1 MRKNYVYD
9 LETYQ
14 NMFCGVFNSEGQEV
28 TFEIS
33 ARRNQLEELL
43 EFYTPDN
50 IKYAI
55 GFNNVK
61 FDAQV
66 LHYIQVNQKV
76 FLTLQGS
83 EICRKIYDFVQEL
96 IAKTNRNE
104 FPPYAEWHFKVR
116 QIDLFLMNHYN
127 NKNKMTSLKWIEFS
141 INHPMVQD
149 LPYKFDR
156 PLHSSTFD
164 EVLEYCKNDV
174 QATRSFA
181 EECLD
186 LIKLRISQDK
196 QYPDLNLLNKPDS
209 SVGEQLF
216 LHEMSEAMGVDKKE
230 LKKLRT
236 PRTTLET
243 RDLLLPYINFKTPEF
258 QKVLDYYQSATYGL
272 MGYNKKGEYK
282 KIPLETTAHFA
293 GIDFE
298 FGEGGIHASWNDRI
312 FEADDEYDIED
323 IDVTSY
329 YPNLAIR
336 NNFRPQHLG
345 EAFSK
350 VYNKMFQER
359 KKYPKGSPENA
370 SYKIVLNGSYGKFGD
385 EYSFLYDPK
394 VMLEICLNGQLLI
407 AMLCER
413 LSFIPGVTIIQANT
427 DGVTIR
433 IPKARRGEMES
444 ICKRWEKMTSLELEY
459 ASYQKMVISNVN
471 NYMAQTTDGKVKD
484 KGALYLVNPEHH
496 KNRSQRIV
504 QIALRRY
511 FFEGI
516 PIVDTV
522 QNHLTTTEKG
532 IEWNPKK
539 QKFEVP
545 FHGIYDFCIGKKV
558 QWNQDFV
565 LIRGMEEKSIGQKV
579 IRYYM
584 TSEKATMMKK
594 YNDGRTEAVNKGY
607 NARLFQ
613 NYEKLE
619 DYGIDLNYYV
629 NECYKVTTGFD
640 GGNPKTGKQLNLF
653 D

>member
-1 MRKNYVYD
+1 MKNYTYD

-14 NMFCGVFNSEGQEV
+14 NLFCGVFNCEGQEKV
-28 TFEIS
+28 FEIS
-33 ARRNQLEELL
+33 ARKNDYNELM
-43 EFYTPDN
+43 EFYTPEN
-50 IKYAI
+50 IRFAI

-66 LHYIQVNQKV
+66 LQFLISNQKT
-76 FLTLQGS
+76 FKNELGS
-83 EICRKIYDFVQEL
+83 KICKSIYDFVQKL
-96 IAKTNRNE
+96 IEKTNLGE

-116 QIDLFLMNHYN
+116 QLDLFLINHYN

-141 INHPMVQD
+141 INHPKVQD

-174 QATRSFA
+174 KATRKFA
-181 EECLD
+181 EECIE

-216 LHEMSEAMGVDKKE
+216 LYEMSKAMGVDKKE
-230 LKKLRT
+230 LKELRT

-282 KIPLETTAHFA
+282 KIPLETTARFA

-433 IPKARRGEMES
+433 IPKIRRPEMES

-471 NYMAQTTDGKVKD
+471 NYMAQTTDGKIKD

-511 FFEGI
+511 FFESI
-516 PIVDTV
+516 PVRQTIET
-522 QNHLTTTEKG
+522 HLESGLEG
-532 IEWNPKK
+532 IEFDPKT
-539 QKFEVP
+539 QKFGVK
-545 FHGIYDFCIGKKV
+545 FHGIYDFCLGKKV

-584 TSEKATMMKK
+584 TRKKSTMMKK
-594 YNDGRTEAVNKGY
+594 YSDGRIEAVNKGY

-619 DYGIDLNYYV
+619 DYGLDIEYYV
-629 NECYKVTTGFD
+629 NECYKVTTPFE
-640 GGNPKTGKQLNLF
+640 GGNPKIGKQLSLF
-653 D
+653 